1 MALQVHIDDLVDL
14 YIIVTNLAQS
24 ELVTAGK
31 VDSYT
36 KFFWGSVGRH
46 TWGDVA
52 HKIGTLMSPLGL
64 IDSLEHKSIP
74 FRPELGC
81 V

>member
-1 MALQVHIDDLVDL
+1 MASQVHINDLVNL

-24 ELVTAGK
+24 ELVSAGT

-36 KFFWGSVGRH
+36 KFFWGSVEKH
-46 TWGDVA
+46 AWGNVA
-52 HKIGTLMSPLGL
+52 HQIGTLMLPLGL

-74 FRPELGC
+74 FRLELG
-81 V
+81 